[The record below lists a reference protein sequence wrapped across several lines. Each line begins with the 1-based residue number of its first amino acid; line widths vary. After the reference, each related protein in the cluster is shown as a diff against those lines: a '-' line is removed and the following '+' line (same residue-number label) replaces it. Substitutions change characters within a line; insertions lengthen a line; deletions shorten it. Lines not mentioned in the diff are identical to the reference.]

1 MKKLLSSLSA
11 VLALIGTPAFGHITP
26 GSTPHLHAGE
36 GWGLAVVAALA
47 ALAIW
52 LDRRFRK

>member
-1 MKKLLSSLSA
+1 MKRRLSFLAAAFA
-11 VLALIGTPAFGHITP
+11 VIGTPALAHIDPGHAT
-26 GSTPHLHAGE
+26 HLHASD

-52 LDRRFRK
+52 LDDRFRR

>member
-1 MKKLLSSLSA
+1 MKRLLSSLA
-11 VLALIGTPAFGHITP
+11 AALALIGGPAVAHIDS
-26 GSTPHLHAGE
+26 GRAPHLHAGD

-52 LDRRFRK
+52 LDGRFRR